1 MASAKRA
8 TGAADGVSRPVLP
21 KAVARS
27 SCCGGALTS
36 FVAARVV
43 SPDAAAAGKMIFEG
57 SGGCTGCHGAD
68 GGPGTV
74 SMKSLSD
81 SGDTLSDG
89 DLYDKIANG
98 VPGTSMAAY
107 KSSLSEDEIWQL
119 VTHIQDNF

>member
-1 MASAKRA
+1 MTLRNLCIALTLALTLSA
-8 TGAADGVSRPVLP
+8 
-21 KAVARS
+21 
-27 SCCGGALTS
+27 CGGGDDENNTTPATNP
-36 FVAARVV
+36 FAGDA
-43 SPDAAAAGKMIFEG
+43 DAAAAGKMIFEG

-81 SGDTLSDG
+81 SADTLSDG